1 MARILGLDIG
11 IGSCGWAVIDSETVN
26 PATGEVGDTRVI
38 ACGAR
43 CFDVPEEPK
52 TKELRNKKRRQLR
65 GQRRVMRRRAQRI
78 AELRRLLVEHGLP
91 GTPGPLPKGTPSG
104 LVWKLRAEGLDR
116 VLTPEELSRV
126 LIHLAKHRGF
136 KSNSRRQQ
144 ANDSSDDGKMLKA
157 VTELDRKSA
166 GWRTVGEMLAR
177 DTAFVGRKR
186 NSGGDYSHTLL
197 RQRIEEETTRLLEAQ
212 RRLGNP
218 AVTEATARK
227 VADVAFFQR
236 PLRSS
241 IGMVGQCR
249 FEPAEIRAARHAPSF
264 ERFRFLSR
272 LNNLRL
278 LQRGRAPAALDE
290 EQRRRVLAL
299 IGSKQ
304 RLLFKDL
311 RKALALP
318 EPITFDGLP
327 ATKDPEGAGFADFTG
342 SVKLAQALGRPGFE
356 TLLARSPDILDAA
369 MSAIVFHETDE
380 EVDTKLGEAGL
391 AATDRAAIMTAIGS
405 FAGLGGAGHISARA
419 CRNLLP
425 HLAQGLVYS
434 EACRLADYDH
444 TALAEIALDKIPNP
458 VVRKVIGET
467 LKQVKAVF
475 RGHGEP
481 DLVHIEMAR
490 SLGKS
495 VKDRTEIYRAGQER
509 GADRERHK
517 KEYAEAHGGREPND
531 EELERY
537 ELWKEQD
544 HRCLYSG
551 DYISPSQ
558 LVAGDNSIQVD
569 HILPYSRSGD
579 DSFRNKA
586 LVTARANQD
595 KRNQTLWEWF
605 GEGDPARWE
614 ELEIRLRTLQGLH
627 HQKRKKL
634 LLKSFAEREIAYRDR
649 HLQDTRY
656 IIRIFALLLQ
666 QHWPS
671 LATEIGGARRIRT
684 RAGSVTAMVRR
695 GLGLDRYKKS
705 GELGDRDHA
714 LDALILAWTT
724 ESLVYQ
730 LLADAKRME
739 ETAKHRHIPSLI
751 ADQTDKERLR
761 QLFLGA
767 VESVFVSRPEVRRGR
782 GPAHDATLY
791 GFERGDEGEIQ
802 YERKAVIDLK
812 PADLERLKGD
822 PARTARLREAL
833 SAWLAKAERQ
843 GIKPPKLFA
852 LDPPRMPSAGGDGPV
867 IRHVQ
872 LRRRSTQSGIKIRR
886 GSEQP
891 EAHADLATMVRVD
904 VFEKGRKN
912 YLVPV
917 YAYQVADRDGWPD
930 PPVRAVKGARG
941 EEAWHVVDGSFRFR
955 FSLYSSS
962 LVGWPGGD
970 GYRFGYFRALDRN
983 TGAIKVAPHDR
994 SDSAEQLKI
1003 SPMTIAGFNKYNIDR
1018 LGSRHLIERE
1028 PREWRGEVCMSAS
1041 AVG

>member
-11 IGSCGWAVIDSETVN
+11 IGSCGWAVIDSETVD
-26 PATGEVGDTRVI
+26 PTTGEVGETRVV

-78 AELRRLLVEHGLP
+78 ADLRRILVEHGLP

-104 LVWKLRAEGLDR
+104 LVWQLRAEGLDR
-116 VLTPEELSRV
+116 ILSPEELSRV

-144 ANDSSDDGKMLKA
+144 ANDSSDDGKMLQA
-157 VTELDRKSA
+157 VTLLDQKSA
-166 GWRTVGEMLAR
+166 AWRTVGEMLAR
-177 DTAFVGRKR
+177 DEAYSRRKR
-186 NSGGDYSHTLL
+186 NTSGDYSHTLL
-197 RQRIEEETTRLLEAQ
+197 RQRVEEEAGTLLKTQ
-212 RRLGNP
+212 KRLGNQ
-218 AVTEATARK
+218 AITNAMVRK
-227 VADVAFFQR
+227 VVEVAFFQR

-241 IGMVGQCR
+241 VELLARCR
-249 FEPAEIRAARHAPSF
+249 FEPGETRASRHAPSF

-278 LQRGRAPAALDE
+278 AERGKAPVALDPERRGRAAALF
-290 EQRRRVLAL
+290 
-299 IGSKQ
+299 GSVQKLTF
-304 RLLFKDL
+304 RAL

-318 EPITFDGLP
+318 DAIQFDGLP
-327 ATKDPEGAGFADFTG
+327 ATKDPEGAGFADFSGT
-342 SVKLAQALGRPGFE
+342 VRLAQALGRMRFQ
-356 TLLARSPDILDAA
+356 TLLDGSPDALDAA
-369 MSAIVFHETDE
+369 MSAIVFHETDD
-380 EVDTKLGEAGL
+380 EVETSL
-391 AATDRAAIMTAIGS
+391 AKSALAEPDRAAVMAAIDS
-405 FAGLGGAGHISARA
+405 FAGLSGAGHISAKA

-425 HLAQGLVYS
+425 HLAAGLVYS
-434 EACRLADYDH
+434 EACRLAGYDH

-458 VVRKVIGET
+458 VVRKVLGET

-475 RGHGEP
+475 RVYGEA
-481 DLVHIEMAR
+481 DLVHVEMAR

-495 VKDRTEIYRAGQER
+495 AKDRAEIYRAGQER
-509 GADRERHK
+509 GSDRQRHRN
-517 KEYAEAHGGREPND
+517 EYAEAHGGREPND

-537 ELWKEQD
+537 ELWQEQN
-544 HRCLYSG
+544 HHCLYSG

-558 LVAGDNSIQVD
+558 LVATDNSIQVD

-586 LVTARANQD
+586 LVTAKANQD
-595 KRNQTLWEWF
+595 KRDRSLWEWF
-605 GEGDPARWE
+605 GESDPVRWE
-614 ELEIRLRTLQGLH
+614 ELEIRLRTLKGLH

-634 LLKSFAEREIAYRDR
+634 LLKSFKDREDAYRER

-656 IIRIFALLLQ
+656 IIRVLGMLLG
-666 QHWPS
+666 QHWPQ
-671 LATEIGGARRIRT
+671 LRTQQDRRPIRARPGA
-684 RAGSVTAMVRR
+684 VTALVRR
-695 GLGLDRYKKS
+695 GLGLDEEKRS
-705 GELGDRDHA
+705 GQLGDRDHA
-714 LDALILAWTT
+714 LDALIVAWTT
-724 ESLVYQ
+724 DSVLQRLTNESQ
-730 LLADAKRME
+730 RME
-739 ETAKHRHIPSLI
+739 RQAKAGHVPSLI
-751 ADQTDKERLR
+751 ADRTDKERLR
-761 QLFLGA
+761 QLFLHA

-791 GFERGDEGEIQ
+791 GFERNEDGEVQ
-802 YERKAVIDLK
+802 YERKAVIDLR
-812 PADLERLKGD
+812 PADLDRLKGD
-822 PARTARLREAL
+822 PARTAPLREAL
-833 SAWLAKAERQ
+833 AAWLAKAERQ
-843 GIKPPKLFA
+843 GIKPPKLFT
-852 LDPPRMPSAGGDGPV
+852 LDPPRMPSAAGDGPIV
-867 IRHVQ
+867 RHVQ
-872 LRRRSTQSGIKIRR
+872 LRRRNTQSGIKIRR
-886 GSEQP
+886 GTKEP

-904 VFEKGRKN
+904 VFERGGKN

-917 YAYQVADRDGWPD
+917 YAYQVADRDGWPE
-930 PPVRAVKGARG
+930 PPNRAIKGART
-941 EEAWHVVDGSFRFR
+941 EDAWHIVDGGFRFR

-970 GYRFGYFRALDRN
+970 GLRYGYFRSLDRN

-1003 SPMTIAGFNKYNIDR
+1003 SPMTIADFNKYNIDR

-1041 AVG
+1041 AAG